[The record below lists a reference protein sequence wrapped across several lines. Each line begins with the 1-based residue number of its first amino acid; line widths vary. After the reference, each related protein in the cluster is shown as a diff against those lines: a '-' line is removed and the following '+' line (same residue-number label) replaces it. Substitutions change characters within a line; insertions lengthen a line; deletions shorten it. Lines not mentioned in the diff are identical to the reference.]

1 MRGSISRIILVE
13 GDANDTKF
21 RLEEGKEIGV
31 VRSIKFFERY
41 LENPRFACGY
51 LGLLGLTRITW
62 YNSEQEVL
70 TMSNGQTA
78 KAARKRKSILKGFD
92 GLKMSCG
99 LEI

>member
-41 LENPRFACGY
+41 LET
-51 LGLLGLTRITW
+51 LGLLAGT
-62 YNSEQEVL
+62 S
-70 TMSNGQTA
+70 
-78 KAARKRKSILKGFD
+78 GF
-92 GLKMSCG
+92 
-99 LEI
+99 